1 MLELCSA
8 LGSDVQRM
16 KEKKITNFKEKSK
29 KIISDQILKKQVKI
43 LIERVNVAT
52 KAMDKDFERN
62 VIDPF
67 AYLFQTILFK
77 KKDHKDWKLSELS
90 RQIEKAFSNALGE
103 FHQNLLCSLNGCIRP
118 VGGVDFMCE
127 GKKIVAEIKNKHN
140 SINFTSKAGSF
151 DKIKYELSKSNRKDF
166 KGYFVTIIP
175 KKNNKNYEE
184 VFTITKNK
192 TKSEYRDSQEN
203 IFTISAENFYEKITG
218 KKDILKSIYQRLPE
232 IFLSIDSNKYKN
244 INKINE
250 EKFFNYY
257 LLKALKD

>member
-1 MLELCSA
+1 MMIF
-8 LGSDVQRM
+8 DKFM
-16 KEKKITNFKEKSK
+16 IKKKKISVNFKKKSK

-67 AYLFQTILFK
+67 AYIFQSILFK
-77 KKDHKDWKLSELS
+77 KKDHNDWKLTELS

-103 FHQNLLCSLNGCIRP
+103 FHQNLLCSLNGCLRP

-127 GKKIVAEIKNKHN
+127 NKKIVAEIKNKHN
-140 SINFTSKAGSF
+140 SINSGSKAASF
-151 DKIKYELSKSNRKDF
+151 DKIKHELSKNNRKEF

-175 KKNNKNYEE
+175 KNPKNYEE
-184 VFTITKNK
+184 LFITTKNRL
-192 TKSEYRDSQEN
+192 KSEYREPDNN
-203 IFTISAENFYEKITG
+203 ILSINAESFYEKITG
-218 KKDILKSIYQRLPE
+218 KKDVLKSIYQRLPE